1 MKIKMIHF
9 SGTGNTKYI
18 ATYLGDKLKANNH
31 NVSISS
37 IEENPTIEKDIDLL
51 VVGGPIYAGNV
62 PEKLIRWINKN
73 IPNSNANCIVYTT
86 SVAAGNAYGV
96 DSLAKKLAKKGY
108 NILAKEVCLMPGNL
122 YFGKY
127 HQFSRDEINETLLN
141 INKKLDELAIKIH
154 LNNFENTDFENKGVL
169 VKDFLADTFSVMAK
183 FIGKNF
189 SADDTCVKCGLCIK
203 SCPQGNIHYDK
214 NNNIKFSNKCM
225 MCTRCIH
232 ICPKNAINYKGVKYD
247 QYSLFE

>member
-51 VVGGPIYAGNV
+51 VIGGPIYAGNV
-62 PEKLIRWINKN
+62 PEKLIRWILRNV
-73 IPNSNANCIVYTT
+73 PESNANCIVYST
-86 SVAAGNAYGV
+86 SAGLLNANGV
-96 DSLAKKLAKKGY
+96 NSLAKKLSKKGY
-108 NILAKEVCLMPGNL
+108 NILAKETYLMPRNF
-122 YFGKY
+122 YFGRYPKNTKKEVN
-127 HQFSRDEINETLLN
+127 EILKNV
-141 INKKLDELAIKIH
+141 NKQLDELSSKIH
-154 LNNFENTDFENKGVL
+154 LDILKPKEFENKGVIG
-169 VKDFLADTFSVMAK
+169 KDLLAETFSVMAR

-189 SADDTCVKCGLCIK
+189 SVDDNCVKCGICIK
-203 SCPQGNIHYDK
+203 NCPQNNISFDK
-214 NNNIKFSNKCM
+214 NKNIRFSNKCM